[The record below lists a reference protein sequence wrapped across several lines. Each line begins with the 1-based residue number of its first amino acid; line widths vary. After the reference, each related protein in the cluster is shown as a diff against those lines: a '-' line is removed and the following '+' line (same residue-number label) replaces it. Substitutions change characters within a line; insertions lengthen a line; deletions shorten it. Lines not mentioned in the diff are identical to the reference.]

1 MSRSLTHRMT
11 KEREFLPT
19 QSCMK
24 IKKSHDS
31 HMTAIVTFYYI
42 TNVNKVVHKMK
53 SAALRSVWWLP
64 VSRKINWHKVKIC
77 NEKN

>member
-1 MSRSLTHRMT
+1 MA

-19 QSCMK
+19 QSCTK

-53 SAALRSVWWLP
+53 SAALRSV
-64 VSRKINWHKVKIC
+64 
-77 NEKN
+77 